1 MTSFAK
7 SIIRGGAHT
16 ALAPLERRLLRQAP
30 EPRWPHVFIVGA
42 PRSGTSLF
50 YELLVAR
57 YHFAFF
63 TNIAHRFYKTPVAAS
78 WLGRSLIRAYQ
89 PQYTSEFG
97 HISGWSAPNEGGWI
111 WQRWLEDGPWVD
123 ERAAQGLKVDDMRAT
138 LAALSAMFD
147 APFINKNVMHSNRI
161 RLMNALFPGCLFIE
175 VRRDLHDTA
184 RSIIRAQ
191 QRHKGPEPD
200 AENWWSVRP
209 SNAGGDDMVERAW
222 RQVTGVAKD
231 IARDCAAL
239 NQDCLLSINYEDLCE
254 NTSEVFDIVYGFL
267 SQRGIRVSL
276 KSQVPEQFE
285 RHPSKPL
292 APEIE
297 ARLTALS
304 AIPAV
309 GA

>member
-7 SIIRGGAHT
+7 SIIRGGVHT
-16 ALAPLERRLLRQAP
+16 ALAPLEQRLLRQAP
-30 EPRWPHVFIVGA
+30 APRWPHVFVIGA

-63 TNIAHRFYKTPVAAS
+63 SNIAHRFYKTPVAAS
-78 WLGRSLIRAYQ
+78 WLGRRLIRSYQ

-111 WQRWLEDGPWVD
+111 WQRWLADGPWVD
-123 ERAAQGLKVDDMRAT
+123 EHAIAGLNTEKMRAT
-138 LAALSAMFD
+138 LAAMSAMFD
-147 APFINKNVMHSNRI
+147 APFVNKNVMHSNRI
-161 RLMNALFPGCLFIE
+161 RLMDALFPGCLFIE
-175 VRRDLHDTA
+175 VRRDLQDTA

-200 AENWWSVRP
+200 AEDWWSVRP
-209 SNAGGDDMVERAW
+209 SNAGGKDMVERAW
-222 RQVTGVAKD
+222 RQVTGVAED
-231 IARDCAAL
+231 IARDSTAL
-239 NQDCLLSINYEDLCE
+239 NRDCLLRIDYEALCQ
-254 NTSEVFDIVYGFL
+254 NTNEVIDNVAEFL
-267 SQRGIRVSL
+267 SQRGVSMIL
-276 KSQVPEQFE
+276 KSQVPDRFE

-297 ARLTALS
+297 TQLTELS
-304 AIPAV
+304 ALPVV

>member
-7 SIIRGGAHT
+7 SIIRGGVHT
-16 ALAPLERRLLRQAP
+16 ALAPLEGRLLRQAP
-30 EPRWPHVFIVGA
+30 APHWPHVFVIGA

-111 WQRWLEDGPWVD
+111 WQRWLADGPWVD
-123 ERAAQGLKVDDMRAT
+123 EHAMAGLNAKDMRAT
-138 LAALSAMFD
+138 LAALSAMFE

-161 RLMNALFPGCLFIE
+161 RLMDALFPGCLFIE
-175 VRRDLHDTA
+175 VRRDFHDTA

-200 AENWWSVRP
+200 AEDWWSVRP
-209 SNAGGDDMVERAW
+209 SNAGGQDMVERAW
-222 RQVTGVAKD
+222 RQVTGVAED
-231 IARDCAAL
+231 IARDCDAL
-239 NQDCLLSINYEDLCE
+239 NRDCLLRVNYEELCQHTNKTIDSVE
-254 NTSEVFDIVYGFL
+254 KFL
-267 SQRGIRVSL
+267 SQRGVDMVL
-276 KSQVPEQFE
+276 KSQVPDRFE

-292 APEIE
+292 TPEIE
-297 ARLTALS
+297 ARLTELS
-304 AIPAV
+304 AV

>member
-7 SIIRGGAHT
+7 SIIRGGVQT

-78 WLGRSLIRAYQ
+78 WLGRGLIRSYQ

-123 ERAAQGLKVDDMRAT
+123 ERAAPGLKADDMRAT

-147 APFINKNVMHSNRI
+147 APFVNKNVMHANRI
-161 RLMNALFPGCLFIE
+161 RLMDALFPGCLFIE

-200 AENWWSVRP
+200 AEDWWSVRP
-209 SNAGGDDMVERAW
+209 SNAGGGDMIERAW
-222 RQVTGVAKD
+222 RQVTGVAED
-231 IARDCAAL
+231 IARDGAAL
-239 NQDCLLSINYEDLCE
+239 NRDCLLSIDYEVLCAKTPE
-254 NTSEVFDIVYGFL
+254 TLDKVAEFL
-267 SQRGIRVSL
+267 SQRDVRVTA
-276 KSQVPEQFE
+276 KADVPERFD

-292 APEIE
+292 TPEIE
-297 ARLTALS
+297 SRLTEIS
-304 AIPAV
+304 MMTAV